1 VNSPWN
7 RWAALAVATTLA
19 CAAGVSACG
28 SDKSPAPGTQTARPA
43 PPAGD
48 VAQEEATLLGRDV
61 FELVDRLAA
70 YAAANQRAYP
80 ASLRQA
86 GIDSLTPKV
95 ARRLDTRAA
104 PPMAFAMFRNPLG
117 HLLTSCR
124 GTTDLLEESALN
136 DGRFT
141 VTCTDAEGRS
151 SPYKV
156 QRASGR

>member
-1 VNSPWN
+1 MNSPWN
-7 RWAALAVATTLA
+7 RRAALAVATALA
-19 CAAGVSACG
+19 CSVGACG
-28 SDKSPAPGTQTARPA
+28 KDTSPAPGTPASRPA

-61 FELVDRLAA
+61 FDVIDRLAA
-70 YAAANQRAYP
+70 YAAANQRKYP
-80 ASLRQA
+80 ASLRPA
-86 GIDSLTPKV
+86 GIDSLTPVV
-95 ARRLDTRAA
+95 ARRIDTRST

-136 DGRFT
+136 EGRFT
-141 VTCTDAEGRS
+141 VTCTDSEGRS